1 MFEWPRHPRAV
12 LEPDRDWRERQ
23 IFEWIFARKL
33 VKVGFV
39 IACPMPTVMRPTWV
53 FADRAASEASG
64 ETVLNQNE
72 PTAWTPHPRALGC
85 ENMRG
90 AAVTARLAS
99 YVTRLTRGG
108 GTGTGTGTGVGAG
121 TARAGQTPIDR
132 RAFSTTTTMGG
143 APYVPPHRRGS
154 TITSA
159 SASNASANDK
169 TDKKILHL
177 VRHGRTE
184 MNEYLAANRWDGTF
198 ILISTRAIR
207 LTNDVFCLQRPT
219 SSIRSS
225 TTPD

>member
-1 MFEWPRHPRAV
+1 
-12 LEPDRDWRERQ
+12 
-23 IFEWIFARKL
+23 
-33 VKVGFV
+33 
-39 IACPMPTVMRPTWV
+39 MPTVMRQVV

-108 GTGTGTGTGVGAG
+108 GTGTGTGTGAGAG

-132 RAFSTTTTMGG
+132 RAFSTTMGG

-154 TITSA
+154 TNA
-159 SASNASANDK
+159 ASNASNISAVK

-198 ILISTRAIR
+198 IFISIRAIR
-207 LTNDVFCLQRPT
+207 LTT
-219 SSIRSS
+219 
-225 TTPD
+225 

>member
-1 MFEWPRHPRAV
+1 
-12 LEPDRDWRERQ
+12 
-23 IFEWIFARKL
+23 
-33 VKVGFV
+33 
-39 IACPMPTVMRPTWV
+39 MPTVMRQVV

-72 PTAWTPHPRALGC
+72 STRVEAPHPRALGC

-108 GTGTGTGTGVGAG
+108 GTGTGTGTGAGAGVG
-121 TARAGQTPIDR
+121 TARAGQTPTDR
-132 RAFSTTTTMGG
+132 RAFSTAMGG

-154 TITSA
+154 TMTSA
-159 SASNASANDK
+159 SASKASNASAVK

-198 ILISTRAIR
+198 IFISTRAIR
-207 LTNDVFCLQRPT
+207 LTT
-219 SSIRSS
+219 
-225 TTPD
+225 

>member
-1 MFEWPRHPRAV
+1 MFEWPWAPP
-12 LEPDRDWRERQ
+12 LPSQTIRDWRERQ

-39 IACPMPTVMRPTWV
+39 IVPTVMRPAWV

-72 PTAWTPHPRALGC
+72 STRVEAPHPRALGC

-108 GTGTGTGTGVGAG
+108 GTGTGTGAGAGASVGTG
-121 TARAGQTPIDR
+121 TARAGHITHIDR
-132 RAFSTTTTMGG
+132 RAFSTTMGG

-154 TITSA
+154 TNAA
-159 SASNASANDK
+159 SASNASNASAVK

-184 MNEYLAANRWDGTF
+184 MNEYLAANRWDGKSLFYFHTG
-198 ILISTRAIR
+198 
-207 LTNDVFCLQRPT
+207 N
-219 SSIRSS
+219 
-225 TTPD
+225 

>member
-1 MFEWPRHPRAV
+1 MDICAKTGKSRVRYC
-12 LEPDRDWRERQ
+12 
-23 IFEWIFARKL
+23 
-33 VKVGFV
+33 
-39 IACPMPTVMRPTWV
+39 CPMPTVMRPAHWA

-72 PTAWTPHPRALGC
+72 STRVEAPHPRALGC

-99 YVTRLTRGG
+99 YVTHLTRRG
-108 GTGTGTGTGVGAG
+108 GTGTGTGTGAGAGVG

-132 RAFSTTTTMGG
+132 RAFSTTMGG

-159 SASNASANDK
+159 SNASNASAVK

>member
-1 MFEWPRHPRAV
+1 
-12 LEPDRDWRERQ
+12 
-23 IFEWIFARKL
+23 
-33 VKVGFV
+33 
-39 IACPMPTVMRPTWV
+39 MPTVMRQVV

-108 GTGTGTGTGVGAG
+108 GTGTGTGAGAGASVGTG
-121 TARAGQTPIDR
+121 TARAGHITHIDR
-132 RAFSTTTTMGG
+132 RAFSTTMGG

-154 TITSA
+154 TNAA
-159 SASNASANDK
+159 SASNASNASAVK

-184 MNEYLAANRWDGTF
+184 MNEYLAANRWDGKSLFYFHTG
-198 ILISTRAIR
+198 
-207 LTNDVFCLQRPT
+207 N
-219 SSIRSS
+219 
-225 TTPD
+225 

>member
-1 MFEWPRHPRAV
+1 
-12 LEPDRDWRERQ
+12 
-23 IFEWIFARKL
+23 
-33 VKVGFV
+33 
-39 IACPMPTVMRPTWV
+39 MRPTWV

-99 YVTRLTRGG
+99 YVTHLTRRG

-132 RAFSTTTTMGG
+132 RAFSTTTMGG

-198 ILISTRAIR
+198 IFISIRAIR

>member
-1 MFEWPRHPRAV
+1 MTRWMFEWPRHPRAV

-39 IACPMPTVMRPTWV
+39 IVPTLMRPAWV

-72 PTAWTPHPRALGC
+72 STRVEAPHPRALGC

-132 RAFSTTTTMGG
+132 RAFSTTMGG

-184 MNEYLAANRWDGTF
+184 MNEYLAANRWDGKSLFYFHTG
-198 ILISTRAIR
+198 
-207 LTNDVFCLQRPT
+207 N
-219 SSIRSS
+219 
-225 TTPD
+225 

>member
-1 MFEWPRHPRAV
+1 
-12 LEPDRDWRERQ
+12 
-23 IFEWIFARKL
+23 
-33 VKVGFV
+33 
-39 IACPMPTVMRPTWV
+39 
-53 FADRAASEASG
+53 
-64 ETVLNQNE
+64 
-72 PTAWTPHPRALGC
+72 
-85 ENMRG
+85 MRG

-99 YVTRLTRGG
+99 YVTRFTRGG
-108 GTGTGTGTGVGAG
+108 GTGTGTGTGAGAG
-121 TARAGQTPIDR
+121 TARAGHITHIDR
-132 RAFSTTTTMGG
+132 RAFSTTMGG

-154 TITSA
+154 TNA
-159 SASNASANDK
+159 ASNASNISAVK

-198 ILISTRAIR
+198 IFISTRAIR

>member
-1 MFEWPRHPRAV
+1 MFEWPLGTPRAV
-12 LEPDRDWRERQ
+12 LETIVIGRERQ

-39 IACPMPTVMRPTWV
+39 IVPTVMRPAWV

-72 PTAWTPHPRALGC
+72 STRVEAPHPRALGC

-108 GTGTGTGTGVGAG
+108 GTGTGTGAGAGASVGTG
-121 TARAGQTPIDR
+121 TARAGHITHIDR
-132 RAFSTTTTMGG
+132 RAFSTTMGG

-154 TITSA
+154 TNAA
-159 SASNASANDK
+159 SASNASNASAVK

-184 MNEYLAANRWDGTF
+184 MNEYLAANRWDGKSLFYFHTG
-198 ILISTRAIR
+198 
-207 LTNDVFCLQRPT
+207 N
-219 SSIRSS
+219 
-225 TTPD
+225 

>member
-1 MFEWPRHPRAV
+1 M
-12 LEPDRDWRERQ
+12 
-23 IFEWIFARKL
+23 
-33 VKVGFV
+33 
-39 IACPMPTVMRPTWV
+39 
-53 FADRAASEASG
+53 
-64 ETVLNQNE
+64 
-72 PTAWTPHPRALGC
+72 
-85 ENMRG
+85 
-90 AAVTARLAS
+90 TARLAS
-99 YVTRLTRGG
+99 YVTHLTRRG

>member
-1 MFEWPRHPRAV
+1 MFEWPRHPPCRSRD
-12 LEPDRDWRERQ
+12 DRDWRERQ

-39 IACPMPTVMRPTWV
+39 IACPMPTVMRQVV

-108 GTGTGTGTGVGAG
+108 GTGTGTGVGVGTG
-121 TARAGQTPIDR
+121 TARAGHITHIDR
-132 RAFSTTTTMGG
+132 RAFSTTMGG

-159 SASNASANDK
+159 SNASNASANDK

-198 ILISTRAIR
+198 IFISTRAIR
-207 LTNDVFCLQRPT
+207 LMT
-219 SSIRSS
+219 
-225 TTPD
+225 

>member
-1 MFEWPRHPRAV
+1 MFEWPRHPPCRSRD
-12 LEPDRDWRERQ
+12 DRDWRERQ

-39 IACPMPTVMRPTWV
+39 IACPMPTVMRPAHWA

-72 PTAWTPHPRALGC
+72 STRVEAPHPRALGC

-108 GTGTGTGTGVGAG
+108 GTGTGTGVGVGTG
-121 TARAGQTPIDR
+121 TARAGHITHIDR
-132 RAFSTTTTMGG
+132 RAFSTTMGG

-159 SASNASANDK
+159 SNASNASANDK

-198 ILISTRAIR
+198 IFISTRAIR
-207 LTNDVFCLQRPT
+207 LMT
-219 SSIRSS
+219 
-225 TTPD
+225 

>member
-1 MFEWPRHPRAV
+1 MFEWPRHPPCRSRD
-12 LEPDRDWRERQ
+12 DRDWRERQ

-39 IACPMPTVMRPTWV
+39 IVPTVMRPAWV

-72 PTAWTPHPRALGC
+72 PTRVDT
-85 ENMRG
+85 
-90 AAVTARLAS
+90 TSSSARLRKHAGS
-99 YVTRLTRGG
+99 GGDRATRLVRHPPHARRRNRNRNGRGRV
-108 GTGTGTGTGVGAG
+108 GTG
-121 TARAGQTPIDR
+121 TARAGHITHIDR
-132 RAFSTTTTMGG
+132 RAFSTTMGG

-159 SASNASANDK
+159 SNASNASAVK

-198 ILISTRAIR
+198 IFISIRAIR
-207 LTNDVFCLQRPT
+207 LTT
-219 SSIRSS
+219 
-225 TTPD
+225 

>member
-1 MFEWPRHPRAV
+1 
-12 LEPDRDWRERQ
+12 
-23 IFEWIFARKL
+23 
-33 VKVGFV
+33 
-39 IACPMPTVMRPTWV
+39 MPTVMRPAHWA

-72 PTAWTPHPRALGC
+72 STRVEAPPPRALGC

-108 GTGTGTGTGVGAG
+108 GTGTGTGAGTGAGVGVG
-121 TARAGQTPIDR
+121 TARAGHITHIDR
-132 RAFSTTTTMGG
+132 RAFSTTMGG

-154 TITSA
+154 TNAA
-159 SASNASANDK
+159 SASNASNASAVK

-184 MNEYLAANRWDGTF
+184 MNEYLAANRWDGKSLFYFHTG
-198 ILISTRAIR
+198 
-207 LTNDVFCLQRPT
+207 N
-219 SSIRSS
+219 
-225 TTPD
+225 

>member
-1 MFEWPRHPRAV
+1 
-12 LEPDRDWRERQ
+12 
-23 IFEWIFARKL
+23 
-33 VKVGFV
+33 
-39 IACPMPTVMRPTWV
+39 MPTVMRPAWV

-72 PTAWTPHPRALGC
+72 PTRVEAPHPRALGC

-108 GTGTGTGTGVGAG
+108 GTGTGTGAG
-121 TARAGQTPIDR
+121 TARAGHITHIDR
-132 RAFSTTTTMGG
+132 RAFSTTMGG

-154 TITSA
+154 TNAA
-159 SASNASANDK
+159 SASNASNASSDVK

-198 ILISTRAIR
+198 IFISTRAIR
-207 LTNDVFCLQRPT
+207 LTT
-219 SSIRSS
+219 
-225 TTPD
+225 

>member
-1 MFEWPRHPRAV
+1 MATAPPVPFSRR
-12 LEPDRDWRERQ
+12 RDWRERQ

-39 IACPMPTVMRPTWV
+39 IACPMPTVMRPAWV

-72 PTAWTPHPRALGC
+72 PTRVEAPHPRALGC

-108 GTGTGTGTGVGAG
+108 GTGTGTGAGVG
-121 TARAGQTPIDR
+121 TARAGHITHIDR
-132 RAFSTTTTMGG
+132 RAFSTTMGG

-154 TITSA
+154 TMTSA
-159 SASNASANDK
+159 SNASNASNASANDK

-198 ILISTRAIR
+198 IFISIRAIR
-207 LTNDVFCLQRPT
+207 LTNDVFCVQRPT